1 MRDAKGAA
9 MRVGPCFRL
18 AAAVFSVLAI
28 GAVAGSGV
36 ASAATPQI
44 GVWQAPVVLIPNVYS
59 LIYET
64 TTAISCA
71 SAGNCSAVGTFDGT
85 LDRNGSA
92 SYEGFVVSETHGV
105 WGTAQEVAADNDD
118 LYRFTAISCSS
129 PGNCAAVGAIPASG
143 EGLVMDETAGAWG
156 APQSIVGSASLS
168 SVSCPSDGDC
178 TAAGSSGYGGQ
189 ALAVSESGGT
199 WGAAEVLAG
208 PLNTDA
214 GLTSISCSSAGKCSA
229 GGYYDAQPDGPLPGE
244 GYPLVAEETG
254 GTWGSVQDLNGSFN
268 DVADDD
274 VDAVS
279 SVSCSSAGNCSA
291 GGYYG
296 TFDGATHAFV
306 VSESD
311 GTWGQVVET
320 AQSLDK
326 NGSAITSISCPSDG
340 NCSAGGYYVDGE
352 DNQQVMVIEET
363 GGVWQPAQEV
373 AGSLNADG
381 YAQITSI
388 SCASVGNCSAAG
400 YYATETAL
408 VGLVVTET
416 DGSWDSGQDVATS
429 PISSISCPSVDNCVA
444 VGDVN
449 DEGDRQLAF
458 AVAEVPENAQTI
470 TFTAP
475 SRGTV
480 NGSAVLTPS
489 ASSGLAV
496 ALSVDASTTND
507 ACTLDGDTVIYR
519 HAGSCVLDANQAG
532 NATFAAA
539 PQVQRTI
546 NVGNAAQTI
555 TFTAPSR
562 GTVNGSAV
570 LTPSASSGLAVAL
583 SVDAS
588 TTNDACTLDG
598 DTVIYQHAGSCVLDA
613 NQAGNATFAA
623 APQVQRT
630 INVGNAAQTLP
641 VQALPVDVTP
651 PVISGT
657 LKAGR
662 QLTCSTGSWANDPTG
677 FAFQWIRNGTP
688 LDGATGDTYALGTL
702 DEGTT
707 LTCVVT
713 ASNAAGR
720 ASATSNTVKVPIP
733 YVLRCPGAAGTMTGT
748 TIGQIQLGMTRS
760 RARFLYR
767 RHSNR
772 GKQYEDFFCLTPIG
786 VRVGYASPKLLR
798 HLSRREQAKLNGTVV
813 WSSTSDPYYSLDGI
827 RAGESIATASRVLD
841 TEPPF
846 HIGRNYWYLARKPG
860 YTAAL
865 KVRRGVVEEL
875 GIATNALTKTRKA
888 QSVLMHSF
896 Y

>member
-1 MRDAKGAA
+1 VRDAKGAA

-18 AAAVFSVLAI
+18 AATVFSVLAI
-28 GAVAGSGV
+28 GALAGSGV

-199 WGAAEVLAG
+199 WGTAEVLPG

-296 TFDGATHAFV
+296 TFDGASHAFV

-340 NCSAGGYYVDGE
+340 NCSAGGYYVDGD
-352 DNQQVMVIEET
+352 DNQQVLVIEET
-363 GGVWQPAQEV
+363 DGVWQPAQEV

-388 SCASVGNCSAAG
+388 SCASTGNCSAAG

-475 SRGTV
+475 SQGTV

-519 HAGSCVLDANQAG
+519 
-532 NATFAAA
+532 
-539 PQVQRTI
+539 
-546 NVGNAAQTI
+546 
-555 TFTAPSR
+555 
-562 GTVNGSAV
+562 
-570 LTPSASSGLAVAL
+570 
-583 SVDAS
+583 
-588 TTNDACTLDG
+588 
-598 DTVIYQHAGSCVLDA
+598 HAGSCVLDA

-786 VRVGYASPKLLR
+786 VRVGYASPRLLR